1 MEKNIQESAI
11 LDLCIKLGEQM
22 VDNAARRILEEYFG
36 VATFIGASI
45 EQFVRSQTKTEVIY
59 EHINDPSLFGGSV
72 DYIVPNTTTTDNYV
86 FINTY
91 HSSRVQY
98 FTLAHELFH
107 LTDVH
112 ASLIKLISDHNLDV
126 KQLEKV
132 LERSADHFAA
142 ALLLPE
148 NLVKHIWEKL
158 IDLDIENQEVLIY
171 NLADMSS
178 APYEAVARR
187 VIELDLH
194 KSKKLTK
201 EIKTKLSTY
210 KDSDWERE
218 RIQYMSLPSPLDM
231 KVNDVQGLLI
241 QNTETAP
248 LSDQDEIDPLAEFI

>member
-1 MEKNIQESAI
+1 MGTNIQESAI
-11 LDLCIKLGEQM
+11 LNLCIKLGEQM
-22 VDNAARRILEEYFG
+22 VDNAARRMLEEHFG

-59 EHINDPSLFGGSV
+59 EHINDPYLFGGSV

-107 LTDVH
+107 LADVH
-112 ASLIKLISDHNLDV
+112 ASLVESISEHHLNEE
-126 KQLEKV
+126 QLEKV

-148 NLVKHIWEKL
+148 NLVKSIWGKL
-158 IDLDIENQEVLIY
+158 ISLEIENQEVFIY
-171 NLADMSS
+171 NLADMSC

-187 VIELDLH
+187 VVELNLH
-194 KSKKLTK
+194 KSKKLTNA
-201 EIKTKLSTY
+201 IKMKINTY
-210 KDSDWERE
+210 KDSDWESE
-218 RIQYMSLPSPLDM
+218 RIQYMSLPSPLDI
-231 KVNDVQGLLI
+231 KVNDIQGLLMRD
-241 QNTETAP
+241 TEIVP
-248 LSDQDEIDPLAEFI
+248 IDDEDEEDSLAEFI